1 MGPAPALDA
10 PALHVDRAGAVETL
24 IRRDHAAVQCGGG
37 GENLEGGARLVG
49 VGDAAVAHQI
59 GERLHVVPGRIVQVV
74 VRLVD
79 HGQNLA
85 GLRIHH
91 QHPHRL
97 GVVHR
102 QRLPRGLL
110 REALD
115 GRIQS
120 QRHAAALHRCDVL
133 AGGVVQLPALAVDL
147 LQHPP
152 GLAGQVAVQRLLQ
165 PRLTHAVDGGQAQHL
180 AGELTHGIVSLAL
193 LLQIQARQHR
203 LIGLPVL
210 RHQRLELLGHVPGE
224 LTLEGHTALAGVRGL
239 PLDGRSVHVQ
249 DRRKQLGK
257 RRCVPHLPGTDRE
270 RIGRG
275 ALGQHRAVAVENPAP
290 GGLDRAFAGPL
301 GLGAQLQFL
310 RFQYLQLEQPSAQQQ
325 EQYKEDRHQQRKA
338 ATDDRPGENH
348 AHPSPPGKSSFRSFS
363 SPEAPAAWVDV
374 SASVTSTRTARI
386 WLSSG
391 CTMPI
396 SCARAAILSRL

>member
-24 IRRDHAAVQCGGG
+24 IRRDHAAVQRCGG

-49 VGDAAVAHQI
+49 VGDAAVAHQL
-59 GERLHVVPGRIVQVV
+59 GERLHVATWRIVQVV

-91 QHPHRL
+91 QHPDGL
-97 GVVHR
+97 CVVDR
-102 QRLPRGLL
+102 QRLARRLL

-115 GRIQS
+115 GRVEG
-120 QRHAAALHRCDVL
+120 QRDAAALHRRDVL
-133 AGGVVQLPALAVDL
+133 AGGVVQLPTLAVDL

-165 PRLTHAVDGGQAQHL
+165 PRLTHAVDGSQAQHL
-180 AGELTHGIVSLAL
+180 AGQLTHGIVSLAL
-193 LLQIQARQHR
+193 LLQIQAREHR
-203 LIGLPVL
+203 IVGLRIL
-210 RHQRLELLGHVPGE
+210 GHQRLEFLRHVPGE

-249 DRRKQLGK
+249 NWREHLSHRRSIFD
-257 RRCVPHLPGTDRE
+257 LPGTYGE
-270 RIGRG
+270 RVGRG

-290 GGLDRAFAGPL
+290 GGLDRALAGPL
-301 GLGAQLQFL
+301 GLGAQLQLL
-310 RFQYLQLEQPSAQQQ
+310 RFQDLQLEQPSAQQQ
-325 EQYKEDRHQQRKA
+325 KQYKEDRHQQRKA

-348 AHPSPPGKSSFRSFS
+348 AHPSPPEKSSFRSFS

-374 SASVTSTRTARI
+374 SASVCSTRTARI